1 MKKVLS
7 LIITIALA
15 TALISACGKSNKMV
29 SVYFKD
35 ATENKLNEEKRA
47 IPEKDK
53 KDAKEIAKFAVAQMI
68 AGPQSEG
75 NKTLF
80 PENTKLL
87 SIAINGG
94 VATLDFS
101 KSYNE
106 AHNVSALLL
115 RLSIV
120 NTLCGINGIDGVVI
134 NVEGKPIVSESTG
147 KEFGVLSLENIAFE
161 TNDVQNG
168 EKTTVSLYFPQK
180 NGDKL
185 VRENRSIKLQS
196 ALSLEKAVIGELIK
210 GPEKDGCTRALPTDV
225 KLIGIETK
233 NNVCFVNFSSE
244 FVSKTPSS
252 SLTTTLSLYS
262 VVNSLCELEG
272 VESVQILVNG
282 ENGVEFGNFVLD
294 IPYEK
299 NDGIVK

>member
-1 MKKVLS
+1 MKKLLS
-7 LIITIALA
+7 LIMIAVLTVALFSGCSKSGKTI
-15 TALISACGKSNKMV
+15 

-35 ATENKLNEEKRA
+35 ATENKLNEEKRI

-53 KDAKEIAKFAVAQMI
+53 TDAKAVAKFAIAQLI
-68 AGPQSEG
+68 EGPQSEG
-75 NKTLF
+75 NQALF
-80 PENTKLL
+80 PEGTNLL

-101 KSYNE
+101 ESYND
-106 AHNVSALLL
+106 AKNVKSLLL

-120 NTLCGINGIDGVVI
+120 NTLCGIGGIDGVVI

-147 KEFGVLSLENIAFE
+147 REFGVLSPQNIAFE

-168 EKTTVSLYFPQK
+168 EKTTIALYFPQK

-185 VRENRSIKLQS
+185 VRETRRIKLQS

-210 GPEKDGCTRALPTDV
+210 GPEKEGSLRSLSADTR
-225 KLIGIETK
+225 LIGIETK

-244 FVSKTPSS
+244 FVSKTASG
-252 SLTTTLSLYS
+252 SLNTTLSLYS
-262 VVNSLCELEG
+262 IVNSLCELEN

-299 NDGIVK
+299 NADIVK

>member
-7 LIITIALA
+7 LIVILV
-15 TALISACGKSNKMV
+15 LCVSLFSACSKSDKTV

-35 ATENKLNEEKRA
+35 AAANKLNEEKRT

-53 KDAKEIAKFAVAQMI
+53 KDAKEVAKFALAQMI
-68 AGPQSEG
+68 QGPQSEG
-75 NKTLF
+75 NETLF
-80 PENTKLL
+80 PDNTKLL

-101 KSYNE
+101 KPYNE
-106 AHNVSALLL
+106 ARDVSALLL

-120 NTLCGINGIDGVVI
+120 NTLCGIKGIEGVVI

-168 EKTTVSLYFPQK
+168 EKTTITLYFPQK

-185 VRENRSIKLQS
+185 VRETRRIKLQS

-210 GPEKDGCTRALPTDV
+210 GPENEDSARALPVDA

-244 FVSKTPSS
+244 FVTKTAPG
-252 SLTTTLSLYS
+252 SLTTTLALYS
-262 VVNSLCELEG
+262 VVNSLCQLEN

-299 NDGIVK
+299 NDSIVK

>member
-75 NKTLF
+75 NKALF

>member
-7 LIITIALA
+7 LIIILALCVS
-15 TALISACGKSNKMV
+15 LFSACAKSDKTV

-35 ATENKLNEEKRA
+35 AKENKLNEEKRA
-47 IPEKDK
+47 VSEKDK
-53 KDAKEIAKFAVAQMI
+53 KDAKEIAKFALAQMI

-75 NKTLF
+75 NKRLF

-87 SIAINGG
+87 SIAINGR

-101 KSYNE
+101 KPYNE
-106 AHNVSALLL
+106 AHDVSALLL

-120 NTLCGINGIDGVVI
+120 NTLCGIKGIDGVVI

-168 EKTTVSLYFPQK
+168 EKTTITLYFPQK
-180 NGDKL
+180 DGDKL
-185 VRENRSIKLQS
+185 IRETRRIKLQS

-210 GPEKDGCTRALPTDV
+210 GPENDGAARALPVDV

-233 NNVCFVNFSSE
+233 NNVCFVNFSNE
-244 FVSKTPSS
+244 FVSKTASG
-252 SLTTTLSLYS
+252 SLTTTLALYS
-262 VVNSLCELEG
+262 VVNSLCQLEN

-299 NDGIVK
+299 NDSIVK

>member
-7 LIITIALA
+7 LIVILV
-15 TALISACGKSNKMV
+15 LCVSLFSACSKSDKTV

-35 ATENKLNEEKRA
+35 AAANKLNEEKRT

-53 KDAKEIAKFAVAQMI
+53 KDAKSIAKFALAQMI
-68 AGPQSEG
+68 QGPQSEG

-101 KSYNE
+101 KPYNE
-106 AHNVSALLL
+106 ARDVSALLL

-120 NTLCGINGIDGVVI
+120 NTLCGIKGIEGVVI

-168 EKTTVSLYFPQK
+168 EKTTITLYFPQK

-185 VRENRSIKLQS
+185 VRETRRIKLQS

-210 GPEKDGCTRALPTDV
+210 GPENEDSARALPVDA

-244 FVSKTPSS
+244 FVTKTAPG
-252 SLTTTLSLYS
+252 SLTTTLALYS
-262 VVNSLCELEG
+262 VVNSLCQLEN

-299 NDGIVK
+299 NDSIVK